1 MVTEYGVVFDLDDTL
16 VWERDYVRSGFR
28 AVAQSVAGAVCSEE
42 EAFGL
47 LWGRFE
53 QGARGDLFD
62 QLLEAYS
69 LDDVTV
75 PDLVARYREHKPTL
89 SLTPDVRSLLDELRS
104 QVRLALITDGPLAS
118 QQAKVT
124 VLGLADVFEVLV
136 LTGMWGEAYWKP
148 HRRPYETVMD
158 GLGLPAEA
166 LVYIGDNPGKDFVTA
181 RELGWRTIRL
191 RHPHQLRHNVEPPSE
206 RFAADQEVRS
216 VAELRSALGAIF
228 KGRHGI

>member
-1 MVTEYGVVFDLDDTL
+1 MVAEYGVVFDLDDTL

-28 AVAQSVAGAVCSEE
+28 AVARSVAGAACSEA

-53 QGARGDLFD
+53 EGARGDLFD
-62 QLLEAYS
+62 QLLAAYPLS
-69 LDDVTV
+69 GVTV
-75 PDLVARYREHKPTL
+75 PGLVARYREHAPAL
-89 SLTPDVRSLLDELRS
+89 ALAPEVWSLLDGLRS
-104 QVRLALITDGPLAS
+104 RARLALITDGPLAS

-124 VLGLADVFEVLV
+124 ALGLADVFEVLV
-136 LTGMWGEAYWKP
+136 LTGTWGEAYWKP
-148 HRRPYETVMD
+148 HRRPYEAVME

-166 LVYIGDNPGKDFVTA
+166 LVYVGDNPGKDFVTA

-191 RHPHQLRHNVEPPSE
+191 RHPRQLRHDVEPPSE

-216 VAELRSALGAIF
+216 IEALREALDVLV
-228 KGRHGI
+228 R